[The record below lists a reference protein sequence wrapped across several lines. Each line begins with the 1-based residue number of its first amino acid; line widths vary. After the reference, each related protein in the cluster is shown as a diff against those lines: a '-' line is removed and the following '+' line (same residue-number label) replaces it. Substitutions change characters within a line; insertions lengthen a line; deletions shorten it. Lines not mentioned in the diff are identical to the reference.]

1 MSPEWLK
8 LLNGYRNDELH
19 RNVEFVYSNS
29 GKNGSPR
36 VFPSRE
42 NLFRAFSFVNP
53 HDVRVV
59 ILGQDP
65 YPQPGNACGL
75 CFAVPE
81 TQPVPGSLQHIFLEI
96 NQEFGTPNAR
106 HSTSLEQWARQG
118 VLLLNTILS
127 VEEGRPMSHSA
138 LGWQSFTDH
147 VIRRLSET
155 NDGMVFLL
163 WGNPSQAK
171 SSLID
176 ETKHLVIRTTHPS
189 GLSWGR
195 LADGSRQRPSSFWGS
210 GQFVRCN
217 EWLVSKGKQ
226 PVIW

>member
-1 MSPEWLK
+1 MTQEWK
-8 LLNGYRNDELH
+8 DLLDGYKNDQLH
-19 RNVEFVYSNS
+19 ANVMRVYSEA
-29 GKNGSPR
+29 GKNGRPR
-36 VFPSRE
+36 VFPSWE
-42 NLFRAFSFVNP
+42 NIFRAFSFVSP
-53 HDVRVV
+53 RDVRVV

-81 TQPVPGSLQHIFLEI
+81 TQPVPGSLQHIFMEI
-96 NQEFGTPNAR
+96 NHEFNTPGAYHNP
-106 HSTSLEQWARQG
+106 SLEQWANQG

-138 LGWQSFTDH
+138 IGWQSFTDH
-147 VIRRLSET
+147 VISRLSDV

-171 SSLID
+171 SRLID
-176 ETKHLVIRTTHPS
+176 GNKHLLLCTTHPS

-195 LADGSRQRPSSFWGS
+195 LADGSRQRSSSFWDS
-210 GQFVRCN
+210 GQFLRCN
-217 EWLVSKGKQ
+217 EWLVSKGKK
-226 PVIW
+226 PIVW